1 MLQSPESLPEACGPS
16 SNEAERIRQKYA
28 EERSK
33 RLRSDGV
40 DQYVSLNSIDDLHLK
55 GFLDDP
61 WDQGAESPIRLQAG
75 ARYRVAIMGAGYGGL
90 LYAARLLDSDA
101 GLKPHDIV
109 IIDTAAGF
117 GGTWYWNRYPGLM
130 CDTESYIYMPLLEE
144 TGYMPKHKYSYGEE
158 LRDHADRIAKQWKID
173 DRAMFRTELHQCTWN
188 DDGSEWTVDLTQ
200 RSPSADGV
208 STSGTIHADFVILSP
223 GLLNRPKL
231 PLLPGLGSFKGPNF
245 LTARWNYAATGGSPS
260 SQNLDQLRGKKVGII
275 GTGATA
281 VQIVP
286 ALAKWCDQLY
296 VFQRTPASVDV
307 RNQRQTEGDEWTHN
321 IQAGPGWQKARW
333 RNFLSFGA
341 NVQPSEPVDMVS
353 DGWTSFPSYSVL
365 TGGPAATNVAMD
377 TAAEYISEMNQ
388 LDLIRSNKIRERV
401 SAVVTDKNTAANL
414 KAWYT
419 GWCKRPTFHDE
430 YLEAFNRPNV
440 HLIDTDGRGVDRI
453 VETGIV
459 ANGKTHDLD
468 LVIFSTGFEAG
479 TFGSPARRSG
489 AQVFGRGGKSM
500 DAKWADPRAEDGQ
513 ISLTLHGM
521 CARGFPNMFF
531 TSSDQ
536 AGIASVF
543 TPTLDAFSKHAAF
556 IVSSSLKRLEK
567 MRSEDDPAIE
577 HAVVVEPTSEAEA
590 AWANRVLSGA
600 ASLAPMGGCTPSYF
614 NAEAKMDSMPMH
626 EQIKA
631 AATTRWPAGL
641 NDFVHVLESL
651 WSANDDSDFDINVVQ
666 NRRLR

>member
-1 MLQSPESLPEACGPS
+1 MDPPKDLPQASDP
-16 SNEAERIRQKYA
+16 NPNTATQIHQKYA

-33 RLRSDGV
+33 RLRPDGI
-40 DQYVSLNSIDDLHLK
+40 DQYINVTSTDNPQLK
-55 GFLDDP
+55 TLLSDP
-61 WDQGAESPIRLQAG
+61 WDQGTDSPILLQPG
-75 ARYRVAIMGAGYGGL
+75 ARYKVLIMGAGYGGL
-90 LYAARLLDSDA
+90 LYAARLLDSNA
-101 GLKPHDIV
+101 GLKPSDLV

-158 LRDHADRIAKQWKID
+158 LREHAERIAKRWGVD
-173 DRAMFRTELHQCTWN
+173 GRAMFRTELQRCVW
-188 DDGSEWTVDLTQ
+188 DEDRCEWAVELMQ
-200 RSPSADGV
+200 RSSAAADGV
-208 STSGTIHADFVILSP
+208 VTTGTVYADFVILSP

-231 PLLPGLGSFKGPNF
+231 PLLPGLGSFRGPNF
-245 LTARWNYAATGGSPS
+245 LAARWDYAATGGSPS
-260 SQNLDQLRGKKVGII
+260 CEQLDRLRGKKVGVV

-296 VFQRTPASVDV
+296 VFQRTPAAVDV
-307 RNQRQTEGDEWTHN
+307 RGQRQTNRDEWMN
-321 IQAGPGWQKARW
+321 DIQAGPGWQQAR
-333 RNFLSFGA
+333 RHNFLSFGA
-341 NVQPSEPVDMVS
+341 NTQPGEPVDMVS

-365 TGGPAATNVAMD
+365 TGGPAAINVTMD
-377 TAAEYISEMNQ
+377 TAGEYLSEMHR

-401 SAVVTDKNTAANL
+401 SAVVTDESTAAKL
-414 KAWYT
+414 QAWYP

-440 HLIDTDGRGVDRI
+440 HLVDTDGRGVDRI

-459 ANGKTHDLD
+459 ANGELHDLD
-468 LVIFSTGFEAG
+468 VIVFSTGFEAG

-489 AQVFGRGGKSM
+489 AQVFGREGKSM
-500 DAKWADPRAEDGQ
+500 DAKWADPRADDGQ
-513 ISLTLHGM
+513 ISLTMHGI

-543 TPTLDAFSKHAAF
+543 TPSLDAFAKHVAF
-556 IVSSSLKRLEK
+556 IVSKSLERLEK
-567 MRSEDDPAIE
+567 GRSKDCPAHE
-577 HAVVVEPTSEAEA
+577 HAVVVEPTAEAEA
-590 AWANRVLSGA
+590 VWASRVLSAA

-614 NAEAKMDSMPMH
+614 NAEAKMDSMPMD

-641 NDFVHVLESL
+641 NDFVDVLEGL
-651 WSANDDSDFDINVVQ
+651 WNANDDSDFDIRLVQ
-666 NRRLR
+666 RPISC